1 MTEIYLSKHNT
12 IIIFKNMRRVRVK
25 IGIILLALLP
35 MLIVSGVD
43 GFGCSISGGNGGK
56 DYGYRNHIE
65 AGNGIGVSGHFSIN
79 GDNLAGHCNFKGGG
93 RLSVSETERDQA
105 GDRVTLTAKGS
116 LDPGNTYTQS
126 WTPEATSIT
135 GTQKL
140 SGTGSNIECTSE
152 AVTKKYGLEASVSAG
167 VGKGDI
173 DIIQGATASES
184 TADAW
189 QTINSAKGEN
199 IELNA
204 ETSDRLK
211 HNTADSSV
219 MMHSGSLDHI
229 KSEAYASQQN
239 RNGPLDLYAIH
250 GAFDLANTG
259 KDPGCIKGD
268 VICSKGSTTSETGLK
283 ALYGVTIEDGSVG
296 GLFDWGTET
305 TSNGK
310 SNGWVIAVPL
320 ESPSAWGGTQ
330 GVITVSASKISSY
343 SKALDGQVVKSEDK
357 GYAKDVSISNWPGGS
372 GFAKY
377 SEARKP

>member
-1 MTEIYLSKHNT
+1 M
-12 IIIFKNMRRVRVK
+12 
-25 IGIILLALLP
+25 LLVLLQ
-35 MLIVSGVD
+35 MLIISGVD
-43 GFGCSISGGNGGK
+43 GSSFSISSGNGGHNCN
-56 DYGYRNHIE
+56 YGSQIE
-65 AGNGIGVSGHFSIN
+65 AGNGVDVSGHFSLH
-79 GDNLAGHCNFKGGG
+79 GDCLAGHTDFKGYGQ
-93 RLSVSETERDQA
+93 LCAHETREDNA
-105 GDRVTLTAKGS
+105 GDSVTLAAKGF
-116 LDPGNTYTQS
+116 LLPGAHYKQS
-126 WTPEATSIT
+126 WNGVDTSGPIA
-135 GTQKL
+135 GIQEL
-140 SGTGSNIECTSE
+140 IGTGSNIKCTSV
-152 AVTKKYGLEASVSAG
+152 AVNRNGLEARVSAG
-167 VGKGDI
+167 VGKGSI
-173 DIIQGATASES
+173 DIKQGATASEF

-189 QTINSAKGEN
+189 QGINSAMGDN

-204 ETSDRLK
+204 ETSDKLER
-211 HNTADSSV
+211 NTADSSV

-259 KDPGCIKGD
+259 KDPGSIKGD

-343 SKALDGQVVKSEDK
+343 SKALDGQVVKSEDR